1 MGLQTFSNRHLAV
14 PSDGMVELS
23 AEDADPLIRQGW
35 TKIAELPEDELPG
48 CPDEYLEQ
56 GGEPQGPK
64 VNYAVGS
71 MECQAQIKKERIA
84 REAAEEMREQMR
96 VARVAA
102 FLEKGIAK
110 PGEVRG

>member
-1 MGLQTFSNRHLAV
+1 MKRENDRTRNRVLLKGQPGMRLQTFSNRHLAV

-56 GGEPQGPK
+56 RDEPQGPK
-64 VNYAVGS
+64 S
-71 MECQAQIKKERIA
+71 TTLSA
-84 REAAEEMREQMR
+84 RWSGRPTE
-96 VARVAA
+96 
-102 FLEKGIAK
+102 
-110 PGEVRG
+110 